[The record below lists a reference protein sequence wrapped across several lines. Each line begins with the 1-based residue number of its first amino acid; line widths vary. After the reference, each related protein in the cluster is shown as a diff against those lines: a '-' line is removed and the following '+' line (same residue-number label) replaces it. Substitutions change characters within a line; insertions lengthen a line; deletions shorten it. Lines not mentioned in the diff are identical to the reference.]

1 MAKEVTALRVSTSA
15 QSRALVFV
23 TIEGRAA
30 SNLWAHPAYVKLFL
44 CPSIAAF

>member
-15 QSRALVFV
+15 QSRSLFFV
-23 TIEGRAA
+23 TIEWRTA